1 MILIRFALHL
11 AVQGHLLENGR
22 FPPPGFNFY
31 RDILHLDNS
40 YNIVIPIL
48 NSVNRKKAGMASR
61 NCVVL
66 ISKIEKFN

>member
-22 FPPPGFNFY
+22 FPPPPQGSIFIATFSIY
-31 RDILHLDNS
+31 KFGKPEEGWYGHSKL
-40 YNIVIPIL
+40 P
-48 NSVNRKKAGMASR
+48 
-61 NCVVL
+61 VVL